1 VADDQASAARRF
13 IAIALAALLAA
24 GIALAIFVSTGATKH
39 KTVVVSGLSGSE
51 KIPYLTDPRV
61 VKRLRDLGIELNVQ
75 PAGSRE
81 IATKFDLTK
90 YDFAFPAGVPAA
102 QAIKQRYK
110 PQFAP
115 STVFY
120 TPMAIATF
128 EPIAKILVA
137 NKIATKVGGTYYLN
151 VRKYLQLV
159 EENKRWTQLKRSSA
173 YPVDKSVV
181 ITSTDVRSSNSAA
194 MYLSLASY
202 VANGDDTVQSAAEAD
217 AIQPLMTDLFLK
229 QGFVASTSE
238 EPFNDYLTI
247 GAGKSPLV
255 MIYEA
260 QFVGAAAAGNG
271 SIRPGM
277 VLMYPSPTV
286 LSKHTFV
293 PLTANGDKLGRAL
306 TTDPKLQELA
316 VEYGFRTSQ
325 PGAFQRFTAAHHI
338 HVPDTI
344 LNTVDPPSYETLE
357 HMIKQ
362 IEKAYRAQNASDLTP
377 PVEKEAPAS

>member
-1 VADDQASAARRF
+1 MRR
-13 IAIALAALLAA
+13 IAAIAVAVLLAA
-24 GIALAIFVSTGATKH
+24 GIAVAIAISSGATKH

-61 VKRLRDLGIELNVQ
+61 RKRLRDLGIDLQVL

-81 IATKFDLTK
+81 IATKYNLK
-90 YDFAFPAGVPAA
+90 QYDFAFPAGVPAA
-102 QAIKQRYK
+102 EQIKLRYK
-110 PQFAP
+110 PAFPQTSP
-115 STVFY
+115 FY

-128 EPIAKILVA
+128 KPVADILVA
-137 NKIATKVGGTYYLN
+137 NGIATKQQGTYYLDVKRYLDLVQRN
-151 VRKYLQLV
+151 VKWS
-159 EENKRWTQLKRSSA
+159 ELKDSAA

-202 VANGDDTVQSAAEAD
+202 VANDDNTVQSAKQAD
-217 AIQPLMTDLFLK
+217 AIQPLMTQLFLK

-247 GAGKSPLV
+247 GAGKSPMV

-260 QFVGAAAAGNG
+260 QFVARAAAKDG
-271 SIRPGM
+271 SIRPDM

-293 PLTANGDKLGRAL
+293 PLTANGDKLGKAL
-306 TTDPKLQELA
+306 TTDETLQELA
-316 VEYGFRTSQ
+316 VEYGFRTAQ
-325 PGAFQRFTAAHHI
+325 PGAFQRFTASHGV
-338 HVPDTI
+338 HVPGSI
-344 LNTVDPPSYETLE
+344 LNAVDPPSFETLE
-357 HMIKQ
+357 HMIKKL
-362 IEKAYRAQNASDLTP
+362 EKAYASQNAVYSAP
-377 PVEKEAPAS
+377 HQSQEAETK